1 MIMSTVAEP
10 VNEAIGDA
18 VADEVSLL
26 RLLVARGRLKDSD
39 LTRARRLHDE
49 SPEGTLTA
57 LMARLGL
64 VSERDLA
71 DAWSEL
77 LALPLLA

>member
-1 MIMSTVAEP
+1 MSATTAHKDMLTGEP
-10 VNEAIGDA
+10 G
-18 VADEVSLL
+18 EVEICAY
-26 RLLVARGRLKDSD
+26 LVARGRLKDSD